1 MPFNRLYSRMNGISV
16 RSLLV
21 RDQPQNNS
29 VVVDAVPKTIQFDE
43 SSDDYRCLCGCFHVK
58 TGCLLVAGV
67 ELLLALFF
75 LIHCLLVYLQ
85 QNTQGNSNDGLPLA
99 SLIATLCGLGLGVF
113 TLFLLGIGV
122 VNHRP
127 ALLVPHMILQAIAA
141 VCFFLLL
148 VCSLVAEATES
159 TVFYRLLNA
168 APFEPHPSWNTV
180 ALSSETKAR
189 IYAISF
195 IYAICAILM
204 IWFLCVVYACY
215 KYLVERRVYMKYCLA
230 FSTPMKTLSAR

>member
-1 MPFNRLYSRMNGISV
+1 MPFNRFYSRMNGISV

-21 RDQPQNNS
+21 RDQPQNNT
-29 VVVDAVPKTIQFDE
+29 VVVDTVPKTIQFDE

-58 TGCLLVAGV
+58 TGCFLIAGI
-67 ELLLALFF
+67 EMLLAFFF

-85 QNTQGNSNDGLPLA
+85 QNTQKDDGLPLA
-99 SLIATLCGLGLGVF
+99 SLIATLCGLGLGVL
-113 TLFLLGIGV
+113 TLFLLCIGV

-127 ALLVPHMILQAIAA
+127 ALLVPHMIVQAIAA
-141 VCFFLLL
+141 ICFFLLL
-148 VCSLVAEATES
+148 VCCLVAEATEA

-168 APFEPHPSWNTV
+168 APFEPHPSSNTV
-180 ALSSETKAR
+180 ALPADTKAR
-189 IYAISF
+189 VYSITF
-195 IYAICAILM
+195 IYTVCAVLM

-230 FSTPMKTLSAR
+230 FSTPMKTLSSR